1 MTNQKQAMLFGLGAV
16 LLWSTVATAF
26 SLALKHYSPVQL
38 LLVATV
44 TSFVF
49 LLLIVIKNKEMT
61 QLIEM
66 GKTEWKTSLLLGAI
80 NPFVYYLIL
89 LYAYNQLPAQEAQA
103 INYTWGIVLSFMA
116 IPILGQK
123 LRLADLIA
131 AAFCYFG
138 VLYIATRGNVLS
150 LEFANLY
157 GVGLALISTVIWALY
172 WLINTK
178 DKRPGL
184 IGLTLNFSFA
194 LPLIVLYAIF
204 TGELNH
210 WPEQGLLPSVYIG
223 FFEMGVSFILWNLAM
238 KRADRTSQLANLI
251 FLSPILSIV
260 WLSQIA
266 NEPILISTLVGLVC
280 ILLGLTV
287 QNWKKSKKA

>member
-1 MTNQKQAMLFGLGAV
+1 MTNQRQAMLFGLGAV

-26 SLALKHYSPVQL
+26 SLALRHYSPVQL
-38 LLVATV
+38 LLIATF

-49 LLLIVIKNKEMT
+49 LLSIIIKNRELEK
-61 QLIEM
+61 LIEF
-66 GKTEWKTSLLLGAI
+66 GRKEWKTSLLLGGI

-89 LYAYNQLPAQEAQA
+89 LYAYEQLPAQEAQA

-116 IPILGQK
+116 VPFLGQR

-131 AAFCYFG
+131 AFCCYFG
-138 VLYIATRGNVLS
+138 VLYIATRGNVFS
-150 LEFANLY
+150 LEFANVL
-157 GVGLALISTVIWALY
+157 GVSLALISTFIWALY

-178 DKRPGL
+178 DKRPNL
-184 IGLTLNFSFA
+184 IGLTLNFAFA
-194 LPLIVLYAIF
+194 LPLIAIYALL
-204 TGELNH
+204 TGAFQN
-210 WPEQGLLPSVYIG
+210 WPDNGLLPSIYIG

-238 KRADRTSQLANLI
+238 KRAERTSQLANLI

-266 NEPILISTLVGLVC
+266 DEPILISTVIGLAC
-280 ILLGLTV
+280 ILTGLTV
-287 QNWKKSKKA
+287 QNWKKTK